1 MESLFIYDICLPVA
15 VQLLELFDANICVTI
30 TVVLNCQYIKSKGDC
45 TRIAL
50 TLATLAGKGSH
61 ISWATATS
69 CCIAVVGVLENM
81 GTQTW
86 VMRVLIS
93 VYFLCQPFLSLEY
106 STPPA
111 VAIRATPHNKI
122 QLLFAASEVNISK
135 NKKSNSNFL

>member
-1 MESLFIYDICLPVA
+1 MRSAFLWQCNSLNSSMLV
-15 VQLLELFDANICVTI
+15 DANICVTI

-45 TRIAL
+45 SRIAL

-61 ISWATATS
+61 ISWATVTS

-135 NKKSNSNFL
+135 NKKSTSNFL